1 MIKKEFLGIYNIFC
15 SDIHRFG
22 TDAVLLEYFSK
33 SVKAKNACDLGS
45 GCGIIPFLMLQS
57 NPDIKVTAVDIQ
69 KDAVELIKSAVSEN
83 CVENSIFPINC
94 DLRNLPRELFGK
106 FDLVT
111 MNPPYKRLGSGKI
124 TGIDGI
130 DIARNELKCNCDDI
144 CSAAHSLLIPNGKFA
159 VCQRPERLGE
169 VVFSMKKAGIEP
181 KIIRFV
187 KNKPEDKPMLVL
199 VSGIKG
205 GKVGTEIEKDLV
217 LKTAEGKD
225 TAEVEEIYKIMR
237 GNKNG

>member
-1 MIKKEFLGIYNIFC
+1 MIKKEFLGVYNIFC
-15 SDIHRFG
+15 SEIHRFG
-22 TDAVLLEYFSK
+22 TDAVLLEYFAK
-33 SVKAKNACDLGS
+33 STKSKNACDLGS

-57 NPDIKVTAVDIQ
+57 NPDIKVTAIDIQ
-69 KDAVELIKSAVSEN
+69 KDAVDLIKSAVAEN
-83 CVENSIFPINC
+83 KVENSIFPLNL
-94 DLRNLPRELFGK
+94 DLKELPKSLFGK

-130 DIARNELKCNCDDI
+130 DIARNELKCNSDDI
-144 CSAAHSLLIPNGKFA
+144 CSAAYSLLIPNGKFA

-169 VVFSMKKAGIEP
+169 VIFSMKKAGIEP

-187 KNKPEDKPMLVL
+187 KNSAEDKPMLVL

-205 GKVGTEIEKDLV
+205 GKTGTEIEKDLV
-217 LKTAEGKD
+217 LKTADKND
-225 TAEVEEIYKIMR
+225 TDEVKEIYKIMR
-237 GNKNG
+237 GN